1 MSCYCLVIEQRAWY
15 FFYDLCWD
23 EPQSRN
29 KLGMNL
35 VFLQR
40 RLHLSANLQTKF
52 DLLITLVQRDLSARY
67 KGSVLG
73 NFWTLIQQ
81 LAQLLIYTYVFSIVL
96 KVKLNQTHLPASPL
110 AGNNLLFALWL
121 FAGLIP
127 WTAITGSLIP
137 AASSV
142 IAQPN
147 LVKKVV
153 FPLTLIPLVPIM
165 TAFIDSTI
173 GLTMLIV
180 TLGLFAQTLHWTI
193 LLLPLVWMP
202 QLLLTAGIG
211 YMVAS
216 LTVFLRDIPQTLG
229 VSLNFLFYLTPIMYP
244 QDLIPLPFRDW
255 MRWNP
260 FAVLAELYRDLA
272 LWGSLQHGW
281 EWLYLWVISAIVF
294 WAGSWMYR
302 RLSPAFADVL

>member
-1 MSCYCLVIEQRAWY
+1 
-15 FFYDLCWD
+15 
-23 EPQSRN
+23 
-29 KLGMNL
+29 MNL
-35 VFLQR
+35 VPLNFAR
-40 RLHLSANLQTKF
+40 RLGFSANLQTKL

-81 LAQLLIYTYVFSIVL
+81 LTQLIIYTYVFSIVL
-96 KVKLNQTHLPASPL
+96 KVKLNSAQLPQSPL

-127 WTAITGSLIP
+127 WGAITASLI
-137 AASSV
+137 ASSGSV

-153 FPLTLIPLVPIM
+153 FPLTLIPLVPIV

-173 GLTMLIV
+173 GLVMLIV
-180 TLGLFAQTLHWTI
+180 ALGLFAQTVHWTL
-193 LLLPLVWMP
+193 LLLPLVWIP
-202 QLLLTAGIG
+202 QLLLTAGLG
-211 YMVAS
+211 YMAAS
-216 LTVFLRDIPQTLG
+216 LTVFLRDIPQTLNIG
-229 VSLNFLFYLTPIMYP
+229 ISFLFYLTPIMYP
-244 QDLIPLPFRDW
+244 QEMIPLPFRAW
-255 MRWNP
+255 VRWNP
-260 FAVLAELYRDLA
+260 FSVISELYRDLT

-281 EWLYLWVISAIVF
+281 EWLYLWGLSTVVF
-294 WAGSWMYR
+294 VLGTWMYR

>member
-1 MSCYCLVIEQRAWY
+1 
-15 FFYDLCWD
+15 
-23 EPQSRN
+23 
-29 KLGMNL
+29 MNL
-35 VFLQR
+35 VPISLSR
-40 RLHLSANLQTKF
+40 RLRLPPNLQTKF
-52 DLLITLVQRDLSARY
+52 DLLVTLVQRDLAARY

-81 LAQLLIYTYVFSIVL
+81 LTQLLIFTYVFSIVL
-96 KVKLNQTHLPASPL
+96 KVKLSQTQLPTSPL

-127 WTAITGSLIP
+127 WSAVTGSLIP

-153 FPLTLIPLVPIM
+153 FPLTLLPLVPIV

-180 TLGLFAQTLHWTI
+180 TLGLFAQTIHWTI
-193 LLLPLVWMP
+193 FLLPLVWVP
-202 QLLLTAGIG
+202 QLLLTAGMG
-211 YMVAS
+211 YAVAS

-229 VSLNFLFYLTPIMYP
+229 IGISFLFYLTPIMYP
-244 QDLIPLPFRDW
+244 PDLIPLPFRDW

-260 FAVLAELYRDLA
+260 FAVIVELYRDFT

-281 EWLYLWVISAIVF
+281 EWSYLWVISTIVF
-294 WAGSWMYR
+294 WGGVSMYR

>member
-1 MSCYCLVIEQRAWY
+1 
-15 FFYDLCWD
+15 
-23 EPQSRN
+23 
-29 KLGMNL
+29 MNWVPFNL
-35 VFLQR
+35 IPLNLARQVAR
-40 RLHLSANLQTKF
+40 RLGLPSNLQTKL

-81 LAQLLIYTYVFSIVL
+81 LTQLIIYTYVFSIVL
-96 KVKLNQTHLPASPL
+96 KVKLNSAHLPQSPL

-127 WTAITGSLIP
+127 WGAITASLI
-137 AASSV
+137 ASSGSV

-153 FPLTLIPLVPIM
+153 FPLTLIPLVPIV

-173 GLTMLIV
+173 GLVMLIV
-180 TLGLFAQTLHWTI
+180 TLGLFAQTVHWTL
-193 LLLPLVWMP
+193 LLLPLVWIP
-202 QLLLTAGIG
+202 QLLLTAGLG
-211 YMVAS
+211 YMAAS
-216 LTVFLRDIPQTLG
+216 LTVFLRDIPQTIG
-229 VSLNFLFYLTPIMYP
+229 IGISFIFYLTPIMYP
-244 QDLIPLPFRDW
+244 QEMIPLPFRDW

-260 FAVLAELYRDLA
+260 FAVIAELYRDLT

-281 EWLYLWVISAIVF
+281 EWFYLWVLSAIVF
-294 WAGSWMYR
+294 WVGSWMYR

>member
-1 MSCYCLVIEQRAWY
+1 
-15 FFYDLCWD
+15 
-23 EPQSRN
+23 
-29 KLGMNL
+29 MNL
-35 VFLQR
+35 APLNFAR
-40 RLHLSANLQTKF
+40 RLGFSANLQTKL

-81 LAQLLIYTYVFSIVL
+81 LTQLIIYTYVFSVVL
-96 KVKLNQTHLPASPL
+96 KVKLNSAQLPQSSL

-127 WTAITGSLIP
+127 WGAITASLI
-137 AASSV
+137 ASSGSV
-142 IAQPN
+142 TAQPN

-153 FPLTLIPLVPIM
+153 FPLTLIPLVPIV

-173 GLTMLIV
+173 GLVMLIV
-180 TLGLFAQTLHWTI
+180 ALGLFAQTVHWTL
-193 LLLPLVWMP
+193 LLLPLVWIP
-202 QLLLTAGIG
+202 QLLLTAGLG

-216 LTVFLRDIPQTLG
+216 LTVFLRDIPQTLSIG
-229 VSLNFLFYLTPIMYP
+229 ISFLFYLTPIMYP
-244 QDLIPLPFRDW
+244 QEMIPPPFRNW
-255 MRWNP
+255 VRWNP
-260 FAVLAELYRDLA
+260 FSVVSELYRDLT

-281 EWLYLWVISAIVF
+281 EWIYLWMLSAVIFVL
-294 WAGSWMYR
+294 GTWMYR